1 MNGIPPIIQS
11 RVAFNAIRMYAALSY
26 LYYER
31 AESVASDADF
41 DDLCN
46 FLLAN
51 YDWIKPHD
59 LNDYLSKAS
68 LMAGTGFD
76 IAGKVCGQT
85 KAFAES
91 LLPAK
96 SKKAE
101 PVRKKEKVK
110 RNIED
115 LLG

>member
-1 MNGIPPIIQS
+1 MSGVPSIIQS

-31 AESVASDADF
+31 GESVASDADF
-41 DDLCN
+41 DELCS

-51 YDWIKPHD
+51 YEWVKPHD
-59 LNDYLSKAS
+59 LNNYLSKAS
-68 LMAGTGFD
+68 LKAGTGYD
-76 IAGKVCGQT
+76 ISGKVCGQT